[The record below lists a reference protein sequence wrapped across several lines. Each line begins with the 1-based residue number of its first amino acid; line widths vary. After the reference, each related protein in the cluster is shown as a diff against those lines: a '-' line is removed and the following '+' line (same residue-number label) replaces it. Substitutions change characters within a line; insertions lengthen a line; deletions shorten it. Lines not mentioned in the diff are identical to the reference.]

1 MVVGV
6 PKEIKEGENR
16 VALTAAGVRT
26 LREDGHTV
34 LVQTGA
40 GEGSGVA
47 DEDYVNAGATM
58 VKEPS
63 EIFERADM
71 IVKVKEPLP
80 SEYPLLRKDQ
90 VLFTYLHLASSW
102 ELTEALLKVGLT
114 AVGYETIQLPDGSL
128 PLLTPM
134 SEVAGK
140 MATQVGATALQKHN
154 GGRGVLLG
162 GVPGVPPADVVIIGC
177 GVVGFNA
184 AKVAVGM
191 GAQVVMLDIDHDR
204 LRYLSDVMHGAVI
217 TAYSNPAT
225 IEQAVAYAD
234 LLIGAVLIAG
244 ARAPKLVTESM
255 VKKMKRAAVIVDVA
269 IDQGGCVETTH
280 PTSYS
285 DPTYELHGVLHYAVP
300 NMPAAVPR
308 TSTFALTNATLRYVR
323 QLAALGIEKAAEDD
337 PAIKRGINVMHGEIV
352 HPAVKAAF
360 A

>member
-16 VALTAAGVRT
+16 VALTAAGART

-40 GEGSGVA
+40 GEGSGLA
-47 DEDYVNAGATM
+47 DDEYVHAGATM
-58 VKEPS
+58 VKEPA

-80 SEYPLLRKDQ
+80 PEYPLLRKDQ

-102 ELTEALLKVGLT
+102 ELTEALLKAGVT
-114 AVGYETIQLPDGSL
+114 AVGYETIQLEDGSL

-140 MATQVGATALQKHN
+140 MATQVGAMALQKHN

-191 GAQVVMLDIDHDR
+191 GAQVVMIDIDHDR

-217 TAYSNPAT
+217 TAYSNPST

-255 VKKMKRAAVIVDVA
+255 VKKMKRASVIVDVA
-269 IDQGGCVETTH
+269 IDQGGCVETIR

-308 TSTFALTNATLRYVR
+308 TSTFALTNATIRYIR
-323 QLAALGIEKAAEDD
+323 QLAAQGIENAAEAD
-337 PAIKRGINVMHGEIV
+337 PAIKRGINVMHGEII